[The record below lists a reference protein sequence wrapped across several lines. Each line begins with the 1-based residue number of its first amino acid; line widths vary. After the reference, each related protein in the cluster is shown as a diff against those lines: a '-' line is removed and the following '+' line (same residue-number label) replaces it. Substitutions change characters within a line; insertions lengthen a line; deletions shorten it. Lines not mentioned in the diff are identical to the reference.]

1 MKFMCKSTKYKK
13 NLIVTELLS
22 IYQKAEKSTTFLPNE
37 MESIKTKFAGDTLR
51 SAQRDLGL
59 KVELVESW
67 TGDKIKISEDFRE
80 TEDIE
85 KK

>member
-1 MKFMCKSTKYKK
+1 M
-13 NLIVTELLS
+13 IR
-22 IYQKAEKSTTFLPNE
+22 PNHL
-37 MESIKTKFAGDTLR
+37 FAGDTLR

-80 TEDIE
+80 SSDIVDN
-85 KK
+85 

>member
-1 MKFMCKSTKYKK
+1 M
-13 NLIVTELLS
+13 
-22 IYQKAEKSTTFLPNE
+22 
-37 MESIKTKFAGDTLR
+37 
-51 SAQRDLGL
+51 GL